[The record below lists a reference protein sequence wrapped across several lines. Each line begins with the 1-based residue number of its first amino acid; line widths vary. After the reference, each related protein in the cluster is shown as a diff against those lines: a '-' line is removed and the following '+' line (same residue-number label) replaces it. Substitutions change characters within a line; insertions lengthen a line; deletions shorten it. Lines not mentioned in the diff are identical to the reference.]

1 MMAVRLYSWQVL
13 VSVGYR
19 SLVYSP
25 ADCISIVT
33 LHAISTRLS
42 IPWCLFSFEII
53 LRNNQTRYK
62 AVQYRYS
69 TFVASA
75 AERDT
80 IL

>member
-25 ADCISIVT
+25 TDYISIVT
-33 LHAISTRLS
+33 LRAISTRLS
-42 IPWCLFSFEII
+42 IPWCLFSLEII
-53 LRNNQTRYK
+53 LGNNQTRYK
-62 AVQYRYS
+62 AVQYS